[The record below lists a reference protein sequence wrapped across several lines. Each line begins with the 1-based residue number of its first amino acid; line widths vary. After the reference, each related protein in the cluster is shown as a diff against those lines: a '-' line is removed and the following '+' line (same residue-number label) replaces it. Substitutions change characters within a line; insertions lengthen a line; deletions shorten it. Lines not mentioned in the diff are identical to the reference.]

1 MILKEM
7 YYDGNICVENLDSK
21 FDIPHSYHSIL
32 KYGYPPEKRARKIKE
47 TRERVSLML
56 DEFKIHE
63 AIISINEL
71 ITFGD
76 RYINE
81 NAIWK
86 DTESK
91 KEKVFNAVVLLDNVA
106 SFYQPF
112 LPETSWN
119 ISKNIVWL
127 DKKILEV
134 KKGESLFPRLK

>member
-1 MILKEM
+1 MLDK
-7 YYDGNICVENLDSK
+7 NLFTK
-21 FDIPHSYHSIL
+21 KI
-32 KYGYPPEKRARKIKE
+32 ARKIKE

-91 KEKVFNAVVLLDNVA
+91 KEKMFNAVGYPQIA
-106 SFYQPF
+106 GF
-112 LPETSWN
+112 
-119 ISKNIVWL
+119 K
-127 DKKILEV
+127 
-134 KKGESLFPRLK
+134 